1 MDAVAFSHIGNGR
14 DSHEDNYLLQGEYI
28 RPNQQRR
35 MSPNSGEVAY
45 SVARG
50 LNRFLLVVSDGM
62 GGHSSGEIASGM
74 TVEYFSEHEAEL
86 FSEPYPQEALSKH
99 IAALN
104 RKVCQ
109 LSDAQKE
116 YHGMGATLSLVLCD
130 GVRWTAAQVGDSRI
144 YLYTQGCLHQL
155 STDHTEGQRLY
166 DLSLLTK
173 DDLKKFPSR
182 KALYKY
188 IGRPGELV
196 ADVFPLSPPPV
207 GSFLLLCSD
216 GLTDVVSDKEI
227 EDVLAG
233 SGSEE
238 EKAEQLM
245 RIAEGRNAPWGDNI
259 TVLLARITKDG
270 GDSR

>member
-50 LNRFLLVVSDGM
+50 LNRFLLAVSDGM
-62 GGHSSGEIASGM
+62 GGHSSGEIASGI
-74 TVEYFSEHEAEL
+74 TVEYFLEHEAEL
-86 FSEPYPQEALSKH
+86 ITAPRPEEALLGH
-99 IAALN
+99 IAAVN

-109 LSDAQKE
+109 MSDAQKE

-173 DDLKKFPSR
+173 EDLKKFPSR

-196 ADVFPLSPPPV
+196 ADVFSLSPPPV

-238 EKAEQLM
+238 EKAETLM
-245 RIAEGRNAPWGDNI
+245 RTAESRNAPWGDNI
-259 TVLLARITKDG
+259 TVLLARVTNDWRG
-270 GDSR
+270 SR